1 MQARFSIEERAE
13 WRKWVT
19 PAPLRSK
26 AVHRWYVFPHSYTS
40 ELVHALIDE
49 WGLSTK
55 DRILDPFSGAGT
67 TPLSAKEKGIPCT
80 GYDLSPLSV
89 LASRVKTANYDL
101 SRLEE
106 IWKKLRKRVETGKCN
121 GLSREY
127 PELVTKAL
135 PGKLLPTYE
144 LISKEIART
153 ESKRI
158 EQDFFRMALLATLPN
173 YSRAVATGGWLKW
186 EDKRTTARSLPRSF
200 AEKVEVMLE
209 DLRTVDLPAGINCKI
224 KLADARELP
233 DTGRRYTAVIT
244 SPPYPNRHDYTRVF
258 GIELMLGLLDWEE
271 TKELRYQSFH
281 SHPEA
286 HPKRPTA
293 NGYKQP
299 HRLKHAASRIKN
311 KCTDPR
317 VLAMLEGYFLDMYLC
332 LRETARVSRMGAR
345 IAFVVGNA
353 QYYGERILVDELTA
367 EVGEQ
372 AGLRCETV
380 IPVRYRGNSA
390 QQMGT
395 YGRRASRESVVV
407 FRRR

>member
-1 MQARFSIEERAE
+1 MRARFPVEERTE

-19 PAPLRSK
+19 PAPLRGK
-26 AVHRWYVFPHSYTS
+26 PIHRWYVFPHSYTS
-40 ELVHALIDE
+40 ELVHGLIDE
-49 WGLSTK
+49 WGLGAQ

-67 TPLSAKEKGIPCT
+67 TPLSAREKGIPCT
-80 GYDLSPLSV
+80 GYDLSPLGV
-89 LASRVKTANYDL
+89 LASRVKTASYNL

-106 IWKKLRKRVETGKCN
+106 IWRKLRKRVEASKCN

-135 PGKLLPTYE
+135 PGKLLPSYE
-144 LISKEIART
+144 LIAKEIERT
-153 ESKRI
+153 ESRRN
-158 EQDFFRMALLATLPN
+158 ERDFFRMALLATLPN

-186 EDKRTTARSLPRSF
+186 VENKTTARSLPGSF
-200 AEKVEVMLE
+200 AKKVEAMLE
-209 DLRTVDLPAGINCKI
+209 DLRTVELPKDINCEI

-233 DTGRRYTAVIT
+233 DLERRYTAIIT

-258 GIELMLGLLDWEE
+258 GIELMLGFLDWEE
-271 TKELRYQSFH
+271 TKKLRYQSFH

-286 HPKRPTA
+286 HPARPAA
-293 NGYKQP
+293 NGYEP
-299 HRLKHAASRIKN
+299 PYRLRRAISRIKKN
-311 KCTDPR
+311 CNDPR
-317 VLAMLEGYFLDMYLC
+317 IIAMLEGYFLDMYLS
-332 LRETARVSRMGAR
+332 LREVARVSRRDAH
-345 IAFVVGNA
+345 AALVVGNA

-372 AGLRCETV
+372 AGLKCETLMS
-380 IPVRYRGNSA
+380 VRYRGNSA

-395 YGRRASRESVVV
+395 YGRRASRESIVV